1 MKETETMYVGKIG
14 LQKSL
19 LGVLFASIAVWIVSL
34 LLAVCAPPSQAAEAA
49 NQTTFRSAEEAADAL
64 FLAAKSHDEQ
74 AQVRILGGGTELISS
89 DDELQDRLDREQFAQ
104 KYHQMHRLGREGKG
118 VALLYVGAEN
128 WPFPI
133 PLVSQNGGW
142 RFDTDAGMQ
151 EIKFRRIGENELTA
165 IALSRALLAREN
177 SPQMAEANDGAVAAV
192 LAAAKNGDPAGPIR
206 GYYFRTLADTD
217 HSFAIVAYPAEYRSS
232 GVMTFIVNSDQVVRE
247 KDLGSDTARIARGMI
262 GYGAD
267 STWKPTD
274 AL

>member
-1 MKETETMYVGKIG
+1 MCVRKIG
-14 LQKSL
+14 LQRPL
-19 LGVLFASIAVWIVSL
+19 LRVLLASVAVWILSL
-34 LLAVCAPPSQAAEAA
+34 LLTVSAPPSQAAEAA
-49 NQTTFRSAEEAADAL
+49 NQRTFRSAEEAAGAL

-74 AQVRILGGGTELISS
+74 ALVRILGEGIERSSS
-89 DDELQDRLDREQFAQ
+89 DDELQDRLDREQFVQ
-104 KYHQMHRLGREGKG
+104 KYHQMHRLGREDTG
-118 VALLYVGAEN
+118 VTLLYVGAEN

-133 PLVSQNGGW
+133 PLVSQSGRW
-142 RFDTDAGMQ
+142 RFDTDAGLQ

-165 IALSRALLAREN
+165 IAISRALVAREN
-177 SPQMAEANDGAVAAV
+177 SAQMAEANDGGVAAV

-206 GYYFRTLADTD
+206 GYYFRTLAGTD
-217 HSFAIVAYPAEYRSS
+217 HSLAVVAYPAEYRSS

-247 KDLGSDTARIARGMI
+247 KDLGSDTARIARRII

>member
-1 MKETETMYVGKIG
+1 MKETETMCVGKIG
-14 LQKSL
+14 LQKPL
-19 LGVLFASIAVWIVSL
+19 LRVLFASVAVWIVSL
-34 LLAVCAPPSQAAEAA
+34 LLTVSAPPSQAAEAA

-74 AQVRILGGGTELISS
+74 ALARILGGGVELISS
-89 DDELQDRLDREQFAQ
+89 DDELQDRLDREQFVQ

-133 PLVSQNGGW
+133 PLVSQNGRW

-165 IALSRALLAREN
+165 IAISRALVAGKN
-177 SPQMAEANDGAVAAV
+177 SPQMPEANDGGVAAV

-206 GYYFRTLADTD
+206 GYYFRTLAGTD
-217 HSFAIVAYPAEYRSS
+217 HSFAVVAYPAAYRSS
-232 GVMTFIVNSDQVVRE
+232 GVMTFIVNNDQVVRE

-267 STWKPTD
+267 STWKPSD

>member
-1 MKETETMYVGKIG
+1 MCVRKIG
-14 LQKSL
+14 LPKPLSR
-19 LGVLFASIAVWIVSL
+19 VLFVSVAVWIVSFV
-34 LLAVCAPPSQAAEAA
+34 LAVSVPPSQATEAA
-49 NQTTFRSAEEAADAL
+49 NQTTFSSAEEAADAL
-64 FLAAKSHDEQ
+64 FLAAKNHDEQ
-74 AQVRILGGGTELISS
+74 ALVRILGERIELVRS
-89 DDELQDRLDREQFAQ
+89 DDELQDRLDREQFVQ

-133 PLVSQNGGW
+133 PLVSQNGRW

-165 IALSRALLAREN
+165 IAISNALVARET
-177 SPQMAEANDGAVAAV
+177 SPQMAEAKDGGVAAV

-206 GYYFRTLADTD
+206 GYYFRTLAGTD
-217 HSFAIVAYPAEYRSS
+217 HRLVVVAYPAEYRSS

-267 STWKPTD
+267 STWKSTD

>member
-1 MKETETMYVGKIG
+1 MCVRKIG
-14 LQKSL
+14 LQKPL
-19 LGVLFASIAVWIVSL
+19 LRVLFASIAVWVVSL
-34 LLAVCAPPSQAAEAA
+34 LLAVSAPRSQAAEAA
-49 NQTTFRSAEEAADAL
+49 NRTTFRSAEEAADAL
-64 FLAAKSHDEQ
+64 FLAAESHDEQ
-74 AQVRILGGGTELISS
+74 ALVRILGGGTELVSS

-104 KYHQMHRLGREGKG
+104 KYHQMHRVRRQGKEA
-118 VALLYVGAEN
+118 ALLYVGAEN

-133 PLVSQNGGW
+133 PLVSQNGRW

-165 IALSRALLAREN
+165 IALSRALVAREN
-177 SPQMAEANDGAVAAV
+177 SPKMAEENDGAVAAV

-206 GYYFRTLADTD
+206 GYYFRTLAGTD
-217 HSFAIVAYPAEYRSS
+217 HSFAVVAFPAEYRSS